1 MDEYY
6 NIETLDGWFDFLKRD
21 RWSKMKYAERD
32 AYYKSLLKK
41 GCMAILDGQAKDLD
55 EFMRK
60 SILDTGLYSKS
71 WSKFQR
77 VSPSTY
83 KNIYDAQ
90 AELTEATNLIEL
102 AHRNKI
108 QGQLRMKQ
116 LSSGTWKYVDRDYV
130 FSIVNSLINKQNSAN
145 KQQAAMLPTGEIS
158 QWAFNNK
165 ATIAV
170 AIGLLFALKEL
181 NQRKTFF
188 NHYLNQS

>member
-1 MDEYY
+1 MEEDY
-6 NIETLDGWFDFLKRD
+6 NIAAMNGLFDFLKRD
-21 RWSKMKYAERD
+21 NWSKMKYDERD
-32 AYYKSLLKK
+32 KYYKSLLKK
-41 GCMAILDGQAKDLD
+41 GCMAILKGQAKDLE

-60 SILDTGLYSKS
+60 AILDTGLYSKS
-71 WSKFQR
+71 WAKFQQ

-102 AHRNKI
+102 TRRNKI

-116 LSSGTWKYVDRDYV
+116 FNSKTWKYVDRDYV
-130 FSIVNSLINKQNSAN
+130 FSIVNSMINKQNSAN

-158 QWAFNNK
+158 RWASNNK

-170 AIGLLFALKEL
+170 VIGLLFALKEI
-181 NQRKTFF
+181 NQHKHFLST
-188 NHYLNQS
+188 H